1 MATTAD
7 EQRFEKFLS
16 AVAKT
21 MPDAESAEGIT
32 TGFRAVW
39 NKPPLEALELLA
51 QRTYNL
57 SQIRQLLFWPEPVD
71 MLVYVAMI
79 AAPPKGAPPEH
90 PQNRT
95 LRPFL
100 SLLYMRHVRSW
111 TLMREFIREGGLFA
125 LSELFLH
132 DNEYLRAQAVDT
144 FMQLTSTELH
154 DWFNEPSPLEP
165 AVHKCFL
172 DLAGPSCDFVNKLE
186 ANMGPKSPFPGGSY
200 YCLQILAFWL
210 SLLRYFYCEQR
221 VLRLGT
227 HLMALLRKWA
237 ALKATWPHM
246 PEEEAE
252 LAKKLVEDFER
263 FPTVDAMHGQLIGA
277 AGLGKGQKLTPEGD
291 LAAPTMSAVAEEE
304 AADDTASRIEEMDV
318 SDNSNGSAAAAAADT
333 SYTEQERIQAKPL
346 SSSGAAEQL
355 SSSNSSAGGGGAM
368 EVEKPMIMSEKEE
381 EAAVIVEV
389 EVASEKEDCAALK
402 QLGNAAFGK
411 GELEEAITLY
421 GRALGVASPQ
431 ERHLLLG
438 NRSAAHLKAA
448 AKYTASGN
456 AAEAERAAE
465 AAAADAR
472 EAVRLNPSFTKGH
485 YRLGS
490 ALLSLN
496 KPSEAVTAIEV
507 GLSRAPHNDELRA
520 ALRTAR
526 EAQEK
531 ARREALKAAK
541 EGKAN
546 DAPAAAA
553 AAVPL
558 TSKPQKQPA
567 AKVDYEAAAQ
577 TAARASALSQ
587 QAKAGGA
594 VGGDPAAGGGDA
606 AVSAEIPTTAQ
617 QFVAAWSGLKASGSL
632 DQQRAWLSK
641 LPAGS
646 YANLFKESL
655 SEGTMVELL
664 QCAAS
669 CAKGAE
675 AGTDDGNAVAAFGKQ
690 VLAGL
695 ASTRRFELT
704 LMFLDGKQKG
714 VVKSLFGELK
724 RLTGAKDE
732 ALARKWEQ

>member
-1 MATTAD
+1 
-7 EQRFEKFLS
+7 
-16 AVAKT
+16 
-21 MPDAESAEGIT
+21 
-32 TGFRAVW
+32 
-39 NKPPLEALELLA
+39 
-51 QRTYNL
+51 
-57 SQIRQLLFWPEPVD
+57 
-71 MLVYVAMI
+71 
-79 AAPPKGAPPEH
+79 
-90 PQNRT
+90 
-95 LRPFL
+95 
-100 SLLYMRHVRSW
+100 
-111 TLMREFIREGGLFA
+111 
-125 LSELFLH
+125 
-132 DNEYLRAQAVDT
+132 
-144 FMQLTSTELH
+144 
-154 DWFNEPSPLEP
+154 
-165 AVHKCFL
+165 
-172 DLAGPSCDFVNKLE
+172 
-186 ANMGPKSPFPGGSY
+186 
-200 YCLQILAFWL
+200 
-210 SLLRYFYCEQR
+210 
-221 VLRLGT
+221 
-227 HLMALLRKWA
+227 
-237 ALKATWPHM
+237 M

-355 SSSNSSAGGGGAM
+355 SSSDSSAGGGGAM

-381 EAAVIVEV
+381 EEAVIVEV

-431 ERHLLLG
+431 ERHLLG
-438 NRSAAHLKAA
+438 NRSAAHLQ
-448 AKYTASGN
+448 SGRKVHRIRQCG
-456 AAEAERAAE
+456 EAERAAE

-472 EAVRLNPSFTKGH
+472 EAVRPNPSFTKGH

-507 GLSRAPHNDELRA
+507 GLSGRRTMMNWRA

-553 AAVPL
+553 AAVPP
-558 TSKPQKQPA
+558 TTKPQKAAA

-577 TAARASALSQ
+577 TAAGGRKHLSAGQ
-587 QAKAGGA
+587 GR
-594 VGGDPAAGGGDA
+594 
-606 AVSAEIPTTAQ
+606 
-617 QFVAAWSGLKASGSL
+617 W
-632 DQQRAWLSK
+632 RCW
-641 LPAGS
+641 
-646 YANLFKESL
+646 
-655 SEGTMVELL
+655 
-664 QCAAS
+664 
-669 CAKGAE
+669 
-675 AGTDDGNAVAAFGKQ
+675 
-690 VLAGL
+690 
-695 ASTRRFELT
+695 
-704 LMFLDGKQKG
+704 
-714 VVKSLFGELK
+714 
-724 RLTGAKDE
+724 
-732 ALARKWEQ
+732 W